1 MKLLSAFLDLMISDP
16 KPGLSSAEL
25 FRYSISCMIRKKVM
39 SVCWVSW
46 GDERE
51 FEFHSTVQPEI
62 IWPTCL
68 GRTTIV
74 KTGN

>member
-1 MKLLSAFLDLMISDP
+1 MPGKL
-16 KPGLSSAEL
+16 
-25 FRYSISCMIRKKVM
+25 
-39 SVCWVSW
+39 
-46 GDERE
+46 ERE